1 MRLVDLHRRPDLP
14 DPLLIVHLE
23 GWVDAGLGGAGAVG
37 ALLTTVETEVIA
49 TYDTD
54 ALLDHRA
61 HRPIVQVTDGVI
73 AGLAWPEL
81 TLRAGHDRAGH
92 SLLVLAGPEPDHH
105 WREFCDETAELVA
118 ELGARM
124 AVGLGAFPAPA
135 PHTRPC
141 RLVATATNPE
151 LAAAVGFLPGTIN
164 VPAGAQTALERRL
177 GDADIPA
184 VGLWAR
190 VPHYVAAMA
199 YPEAAAV
206 LLEGL
211 ARLTGVQVDTAELRR
226 AADETRRHIDE
237 LVANN
242 PEHLQMV
249 RQLEAQ
255 VDAEGPAPGTGW
267 RPDLPSG
274 EEIAAELERFLREQ
288 GGR

>member
-1 MRLVDLHRRPDLP
+1 MSFVDLHRRPDLA
-14 DPLLIVHLE
+14 DPILVVHLD
-23 GWVDAGLGGAGAVG
+23 GWVDAGFGGAGAVG
-37 ALLTTVETEVIA
+37 ALLGAVETEVIA

-61 HRPIVQVTDGVI
+61 HRPIVQIVDGVNS
-73 AGLAWPEL
+73 GLAWPEL
-81 TLRAGHDRAGH
+81 TIRAGRDAAGH
-92 SLLVLAGPEPDHH
+92 ALLVLSGPEPDHH
-105 WREFCDETAELVA
+105 WRAFCDETTELAAEFGV
-118 ELGARM
+118 RM
-124 AVGLGAFPAPA
+124 VVGLGAFPAPA

-141 RLVATATNPE
+141 RLVATATNAE
-151 LAAAVGFLPGTIN
+151 LAAAVGFVPGTIN
-164 VPAGAQTALERRL
+164 VPAGAQAALERRF
-177 GDADIPA
+177 GDADVPA

-226 AADETRRHIDE
+226 AAEEARRHIDE

-249 RQLEAQ
+249 RQLEAHA
-255 VDAEGPAPGTGW
+255 DAEGLVPGGGW
-267 RPDLPSG
+267 RSDLPSG